1 MNNHSVTD
9 IAYLTVQD
17 VGLPV
22 YKKIV
27 NERNE
32 TSVAFADYQANISIL
47 RNTTSTQT
55 LFINILDIEEA
66 TISSLSSLVN

>member
-1 MNNHSVTD
+1 MHNHSVTD

-32 TSVAFADYQANISIL
+32 TSVIFADYQANISIL